1 MNQPNRL
8 LKSLFI
14 LKDGSLT
21 ESCRKLEMDFQRLS
35 RIINNRVRVKPEEKR
50 KISWYLQKPI
60 DELFKNDRC

>member
-21 ESCRKLEMDFQRLS
+21 ESCRKMGMDFQRLS
-35 RIINNRVRVKPEEKR
+35 RIINHRVRIKPDEKR
-50 KISWYLQKPI
+50 KIAWYLQKSI
-60 DELFKNDRC
+60 KDLFQQGE